1 LLTKSRFFDI
11 IATTNKG
18 FTMKSCKSLDTFQT
32 KIVQIFLILS
42 AIVSLIQPA
51 MIAVLIIFAA
61 PILAYKFKQAC
72 L

>member
-1 LLTKSRFFDI
+1 LTISRFFDI

-18 FTMKSCKSLDTFQT
+18 VIMKSCKSLNAFQT
-32 KIVQIFLILS
+32 KLVQICLIL
-42 AIVSLIQPA
+42 AAAASLIHPA

-61 PILAYKFKQAC
+61 PVFAYKFKQAC